1 MSSATEPASVKQNL
15 STFVELDGY
24 ELKNAFEAGTRLLE
38 KHRDAINA
46 LNVFPVPDG
55 DTGTNMLLTMRSV
68 NEEMA
73 RAPDYTA
80 GAIMEAM
87 AHGALLGARG
97 NSGVILSQFFKG
109 LAQGLHGKNVA
120 SGEDLVEAFAFAA
133 KAANNAVGKPVEGTM
148 LTVIGELSMAAA
160 KHAGSQGHSAGALSV
175 WLIAQGAA
183 KVALARTPL
192 QLPVLREAGVV
203 DAGGQGVVTLLDGVC
218 CYLVGGNV
226 EELEPSVCVPI
237 LDDEESGSQLPR
249 YSHGAATGAQ
259 DQPSSQATVQ
269 DDYLTATEG
278 DTYGYCTQFLITGH
292 GLEVEKIKA
301 NLSTMADSTVVVGDE
316 NLVKVHLH
324 ALDPGPVIS
333 YGVSLGTIVQMSMDD
348 MDQQHKGFVELHR
361 TQHDSPGSQ
370 AGFAP
375 AIEASQDKPDSPT
388 EVLAVVAVARGDGFI
403 RLFNELGCSAVVPG
417 GQTMNPSAR
426 ELIDTAMATAASNIL
441 LLPNNSNIVPTAR
454 QASELIDSDSGATGD
469 MSLHTIPSRSLAQG
483 VAALLAFNPDRDL
496 AENLESMGQAL
507 STVTT
512 VEVTKAVRPANIGG
526 VMVQEGQYISLLE
539 GDLVAAAS
547 SPGSA
552 FLLALTKAVENR
564 GSDHDLPAY
573 EVITLYWG
581 EDIGESQADQLS
593 AQIKEILPTVEV
605 EVVYGGQ
612 PSYQYIVS
620 LE

>member
-1 MSSATEPASVKQNL
+1 MSSAAEPASVKQNL
-15 STFVELDGY
+15 STFAELDGY
-24 ELKNAFEAGTRLLE
+24 ELKNAFEAGTRLLV

-68 NEEMA
+68 NEEVA
-73 RAPDYTA
+73 RSPDYTA

-109 LAQGLHGKNVA
+109 MAQGLHGKNVA
-120 SGEDLVEAFAFAA
+120 SGEDLVQAFAFAA

-160 KHAGSQGHSAGALSV
+160 KHAEGQGPSLGALSV
-175 WLIAQGAA
+175 WLIAQEAA
-183 KVALARTPL
+183 KVALSRTPL
-192 QLPVLREAGVV
+192 QLSVLREAGVV

-218 CYLVGGNV
+218 CYLVGGNI
-226 EELEPSVCVPI
+226 EELEPTVCVPV
-237 LDDEESGSQLPR
+237 LDDEDADSPPPK
-249 YSHGAATGAQ
+249 YSH
-259 DQPSSQATVQ
+259 QATVQ

-361 TQHDSPGSQ
+361 TQHGSRGSQ
-370 AGFAP
+370 AGYAP
-375 AIEASQDKPDSPT
+375 DIEASQDKPDSPT
-388 EVLAVVAVARGDGFI
+388 QALAVVAVARGDGFI

-426 ELIDTAMATAASNIL
+426 ELIDTAMETAASNIL

-454 QASELIDSDSGATGD
+454 QASELIDSEKGTTEG
-469 MSLHTIPSRSLAQG
+469 MTLHTIPSRSLVQG
-483 VAALLAFNPDRDL
+483 VAALLAFNPDYDL
-496 AENLESMGQAL
+496 STNLESMGQAL

-526 VMVQEGQYISLLE
+526 VIVQEGQYISLLE
-539 GDLVAAAS
+539 GGLVAAAS

-552 FLLALTKAVENR
+552 FLLALTKAVEHR
-564 GSDHDLPAY
+564 GSDHDLPGY